1 MNQQQIKIQLYEDQE
16 EITII
21 NLNIKKFT
29 TRIMKIIKI
38 IINNMIHLKIVK
50 KKKHINLLIKIIQK
64 QEIIE

>member
-1 MNQQQIKIQLYEDQE
+1 MNQQQIKIQLYEEQE

-50 KKKHINLLIKIIQK
+50 KKKHINLLIEIIQK

>member
-1 MNQQQIKIQLYEDQE
+1 MNQQQIKIQLYEEQE